1 MKKRICE
8 LIQSPIDMLPIKTI
22 YDFSWCPYPII
33 AEYVIIL
40 LALFVFFLLFLVPY
54 IFEDYEAF
62 VIGIPDWSSANI
74 FNVKYLRCLSLHTR
88 KRMALN
94 P

>member
-22 YDFSWCPYPII
+22 YDLLCLYPII

-40 LALFVFFLLFLVPY
+40 LALFVFFLLLLVPY

-62 VIGIPDWSSANI
+62 IIGIPILVICKYFQRKI
-74 FNVKYLRCLSLHTR
+74 F
-88 KRMALN
+88 AL
-94 P
+94 PIFTHP